1 MNLHVFENGGILN
14 NRLAEWIVEFI
25 GNTLKKQEFFS
36 FVLSGGET
44 PKLLYEKL
52 ASDEFKNKIDWK
64 RIHIFWGDERAV
76 AFEDDR
82 NNARMA
88 FDTLLSHIDIP
99 ATQIHMMRTDIEV
112 NFAVIEYRKLL
123 HTFFDSTSHS
133 FDLVLLGMGND
144 GHTLSLFPGS
154 PVIHEQNNWV
164 NSVFIE
170 QQKMYRITLMPLIV
184 NKSNRI
190 AFLVEG
196 EKKARVLQQV
206 LEGERIPEK
215 LPAQFIVPLEG
226 ELHWFLDKEAAKFLH
241 EF

>member
-76 AFEDDR
+76 PFEDDR